1 MWKSEGMYENS
12 MPCLLLSISAC
23 VIIGYQADLLLKT
36 IAYNVKVF
44 HSSFT
49 RL

>member
-1 MWKSEGMYENS
+1 MWKSEGMYENG
-12 MPCLLLSISAC
+12 MPCILLSISTC
-23 VIIGYQADLLLKT
+23 VLIGYQADLLLKT

-44 HSSFT
+44 QFSFT